1 MASFYGELLANYGA
15 PTLCFSAN
23 QAIELLDNHEF
34 DVILSDYLMD
44 DGDGIHLAKY
54 LYDKKSLTPLILLTG
69 FATKDIAIESVK
81 YGVYAFLEKRC
92 TPTEII
98 DVVRNGIEYG
108 KIKKRQSNF
117 SQMGEITSIL
127 MHEVIDPLNRSLSRL
142 ELLSSQKNQSSW
154 EDNVNNIKEDLEYLS
169 RLISNVRLQIKGQ
182 KEVYLK
188 RYTLRQF
195 LEVIETLQESIQLQI
210 DPSIDAH
217 LSIRSDVILFNQV
230 LENLRKNSIEAMAKE
245 SDEPASMQL
254 KVMVNDDRVIF
265 EFINNTPEISEKI
278 RTRIFEPFISSK
290 KNDSDNLGIG
300 LYFCSQTLKAHG
312 GDIYVKEGLPTT
324 FVMSVP
330 VFK

>member
-1 MASFYGELLANYGA
+1 
-15 PTLCFSAN
+15 
-23 QAIELLDNHEF
+23 
-34 DVILSDYLMD
+34 MD
-44 DGDGIHLAKY
+44 DGDGIQLANY

-92 TPTEII
+92 TPSEII

-142 ELLSSQKNQSSW
+142 ELLSSQKNQTAW
-154 EDNVNNIKEDLEYLS
+154 EENVNNIKEDLEYLS
-169 RLISNVRLQIKGQ
+169 RLISNVRSQIKGQ

-195 LEVIETLQESIQLQI
+195 LEVIETLQETITLQI
-210 DPSIDAH
+210 DPSVDEH

-245 SDEPASMQL
+245 AEGSVIMQL
-254 KVMVNDDRVIF
+254 NVRVEGERAIF
-265 EFINNTPEISEKI
+265 EFVNNTPEIPEKI

-290 KNDSDNLGIG
+290 KNETENFGIG

-312 GDIYVKEGLPTT
+312 GEIYVKPGLPTT
-324 FVMSVP
+324 FVMSIP
-330 VFK
+330 VFR